1 MVLLFV
7 YFFLDVNTLLGL
19 KKTQKYFKYW
29 SKQYFFRG
37 CEHPK
42 VIRELTPSWDGC
54 VLRMG
59 HLFLYEQGWCF
70 DNKIKFQHSLA
81 INSKEKLNL
90 YSTIFHYFPCRVIV
104 IFLWIDFFPG
114 VNNIIGHLQH
124 YVLILHSFHS

>member
-42 VIRELTPSWDGC
+42 VIRELTPSWDILGGFSC
-54 VLRMG
+54 DILSSFSWDILGGFSLDILGGFVL
-59 HLFLYEQGWCF
+59 C
-70 DNKIKFQHSLA
+70 
-81 INSKEKLNL
+81 
-90 YSTIFHYFPCRVIV
+90 
-104 IFLWIDFFPG
+104 
-114 VNNIIGHLQH
+114 
-124 YVLILHSFHS
+124 